1 MPLFQNN
8 PTIGQIPLP
17 NPPKASS
24 KRLLQDMSYLIPPVL
39 PFANSKAAK
48 ATGVDV
54 KPSLPKPL
62 STHNTP
68 KPSSQPVLLPKPSP
82 ALTTMPAAV
91 QPMFATDVEN
101 DEENKP
107 AGAKLTSLASGSSKQ
122 STPKQGV
129 TRSLIQSAV
138 YPSQPAHQSSYPQI
152 PPFKR
157 PTPKMSAQTPFQ
169 SKPPGKRAQS
179 FPQASETN
187 RPFSA
192 PVMSNYPPMN
202 NMNNMNNMN
211 TMNGMNGMY
220 DYNGMMPM
228 MSSVPPMNGMVNPAF
243 SQSQM
248 MAPRPMPMMSNY
260 PPMSNR
266 PNTPRMSGMPG
277 MPMDGQAMAMN
288 YPYSGA
294 MYGGAPFYQ
303 PVQPMMSDGKVG
315 AANMGKVPM
324 QMPTMMERSVPQ
336 SQPGMMQPGMMQPFY
351 MSGMPAEMEG
361 DMLPGNQ

>member
-17 NPPKASS
+17 NPPKVSS
-24 KRLLQDMSYLIPPVL
+24 KRPLQDMSYLIPPVL

-48 ATGVDV
+48 ATGVDM

-62 STHNTP
+62 SAHSTP

-107 AGAKLTSLASGSSKQ
+107 AGAKLTSLAPGSSKQ
-122 STPKQGV
+122 STPNQGV
-129 TRSLIQSAV
+129 TRSLIQNAV
-138 YPSQPAHQSSYPQI
+138 FPSQPAHQPSYPQI

-169 SKPPGKRAQS
+169 SKQAGKRAQN
-179 FPQASETN
+179 FPQTSEAN

-202 NMNNMNNMN
+202 
-211 TMNGMNGMY
+211 
-220 DYNGMMPM
+220 
-228 MSSVPPMNGMVNPAF
+228 
-243 SQSQM
+243 
-248 MAPRPMPMMSNY
+248 
-260 PPMSNR
+260 NR

-303 PVQPMMSDGKVG
+303 PVQPMMGDGKVG

-361 DMLPGNQ
+361 GMLPGNQ